1 MIVYEIIMAVTVKIV
16 SYTHSF
22 LDKRKWNMFEKHSLK
37 ILNLGENIELHKPEP
52 LHSISRSFNMIK
64 KGENEI
70 SMENLGTSSELN
82 LTDSI
87 NKSRAKKK
95 WGEDSSV
102 LINCLCIHKV
112 YDIDIIQICSP
123 ALQPLLKR
131 SSCLHLQYGGP
142 WVNSSP
148 CSLSS
153 QSACTF
159 NMGILILNM
168 QLLDRWQPMYYSALF
183 PPGKLMV
190 PKTKKL
196 MGPFLPS

>member
-64 KGENEI
+64 KGENEV
-70 SMENLGTSSELN
+70 SMDNLGTSSELN

-95 WGEDSSV
+95 
-102 LINCLCIHKV
+102 
-112 YDIDIIQICSP
+112 
-123 ALQPLLKR
+123 
-131 SSCLHLQYGGP
+131 
-142 WVNSSP
+142 
-148 CSLSS
+148 
-153 QSACTF
+153 
-159 NMGILILNM
+159 
-168 QLLDRWQPMYYSALF
+168 
-183 PPGKLMV
+183 
-190 PKTKKL
+190 
-196 MGPFLPS
+196 